1 MIQMNL
7 LTKHKQTHRLG
18 ERTYGCRGGGEGW
31 WEGIVRDFGKVR
43 YKLLYLKRIANKDL
57 LHST

>member
-1 MIQMNL
+1 MNL

-31 WEGIVRDFGKVR
+31 WEGIVREFGIDM
-43 YKLLYLKRIANKDL
+43 YTLLIFKMNNQQGLAV
-57 LHST
+57 